1 MFCLMIVFDVH
12 TTLDQNL
19 SAALKF
25 QPSAMWSV
33 ILGTSCHP
41 FAHHVGNFF
50 FVPMHLKTQAHQPCL
65 KDQYSNNYGLLL
77 IFSIEIHL

>member
-1 MFCLMIVFDVH
+1 MFCLMIVFGVH
-12 TTLDQNL
+12 TALDQNL

-50 FVPMHLKTQAHQPCL
+50 IVPMHLKTQAHQPCL
-65 KDQYSNNYGLLL
+65 KDQYSNTYGLLL